1 MGARGFPD
9 AGDALERRGPSG
21 SSRPAPRPPEAD
33 LRALALRLQEI
44 REEERKELAHEIH
57 DVLGQ
62 ELTMLKLDVVRLL
75 GRRRPR
81 KGAAAAEGP
90 RPEDLVERID
100 RLMGTVRRLSSDLR
114 PPVLDYAGLVDA
126 LEGETARFAA
136 RTDLA
141 ARFEST
147 LTQPVRDTGLSPAVF
162 RILQES
168 LTTGERHARAR
179 RVDVRLFEERGLL
192 HLEVRDDGIGFDPS
206 SLDRRASL
214 GILGMQE
221 RAAAMGG
228 TLGIES
234 ETGRGTVV
242 RLTVPPGP
250 ADQGG
255 PP

>member
-1 MGARGFPD
+1 MGEGDRD
-9 AGDALERRGPSG
+9 AVAAVAE
-21 SSRPAPRPPEAD
+21 RPAAGANAPPEAD

-75 GRRRPR
+75 GRRRGR
-81 KGAAAAEGP
+81 KAPGDAP

-126 LEGETARFAA
+126 LEGETARFGA
-136 RTDLA
+136 RTDLD

-147 LTQPVRDTGLSPAVF
+147 LERPVRDATLATAVF

-168 LTTGERHARAR
+168 LTNVLRHARAQ
-179 RVDVRLFEERGLL
+179 RVDVRLREDDGLL
-192 HLEVRDDGIGFDPS
+192 RLEVRDDGTGFDTAA
-206 SLDRRASL
+206 LDRRASL
-214 GILGMQE
+214 GILGMRE
-221 RAAAMGG
+221 RAAALGG
-228 TLGIES
+228 TLEIES
-234 ETGRGTVV
+234 ASGRGTLV
-242 RLTVPPGP
+242 RLSVPTFPC
-250 ADQGG
+250 ASETRT
-255 PP
+255 